1 MGRLRMISPGTIS
14 GDLTTTGDATVSGDL
29 ILDDGGSIKEAGGVA
44 ALTLDGSANI
54 TKLGQ
59 GSPSSSDVLTWD
71 GAKWAPAAPGGG
83 GVAAD
88 DHNVACLALLWS

>member
-1 MGRLRMISPGTIS
+1 MGRLRIISTGTIS
-14 GDLTTTGDATVSGDL
+14 GDLTTTGDATVAGDL

-71 GAKWAPAAPGGG
+71 GAKWAPSAAAG

-88 DHNVACLALLWS
+88 DENLVLHMIAFA